1 MNDMKKTISIIVLI
15 ICLLPLQ
22 GIAQNGDSEGSGISV
37 GGGLFYGFE
46 AEQAGFRIDG
56 TYSFTDKVRGALDLG
71 FYFPESGEF
80 DKVKRFEFNLNMHY
94 IFMERDAINVYGLA
108 GINYFRFSAEFS
120 GATTFIPGNDL
131 FMQASPVEGGPP
143 PMQNQSMPPFNAAP
157 TMSSSEFGFNIGVGT
172 EYLINFGAIFGELR
186 YSGLGGD
193 ADQLV
198 FGAGI
203 RIPI

>member
-1 MNDMKKTISIIVLI
+1 MKKTILVAVLI
-15 ICLLPLQ
+15 ISLLPWY

-56 TYSFTDKVRGALDLG
+56 TYAFTHKVRGALDLG
-71 FYFPESGEF
+71 FYFPELGEF
-80 DKVKRFEFNLNMHY
+80 DKVKRFEFNLNVHY
-94 IFMERDAINVYGLA
+94 TFIERDVINAYGLA
-108 GINYFRFSAEFS
+108 GINYFRFSAEFTGTS
-120 GATTFIPGNDL
+120 TFIPGNDL
-131 FMQASPVEGGPP
+131 FMQTSPVAGSSPP
-143 PMQNQSMPPFNAAP
+143 FQNQSMPPFNSAP
-157 TMSSSEFGFNIGVGT
+157 TMSSSEFGLNMGAGA